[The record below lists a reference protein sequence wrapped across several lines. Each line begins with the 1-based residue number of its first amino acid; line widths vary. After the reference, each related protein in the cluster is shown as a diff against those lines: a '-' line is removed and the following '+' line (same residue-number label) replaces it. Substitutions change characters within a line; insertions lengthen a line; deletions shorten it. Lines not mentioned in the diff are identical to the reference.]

1 MNEITK
7 EIHAQRGKRGETFK
21 TDHFT
26 DDQDEKTKV
35 NANRQEE
42 AVLSVLRRFSHGL
55 GATWIH
61 WHLHYAN
68 NEQDYLVTSIRRA
81 LNSLAKQ
88 GKVEKMA
95 ELEECR
101 YGRSE
106 HCWRLK
112 RD

>member
-1 MNEITK
+1 MNSITK

-35 NANRQEE
+35 NANRQEAAILE
-42 AVLSVLRRFSHGL
+42 YLQYYPNGL
-55 GATWIH
+55 GASWIH
-61 WHLHYAN
+61 WRINYKYGHDFLI
-68 NEQDYLVTSIRRA
+68 TSVRRA

-88 GKVEKMA
+88 GKVEKM
-95 ELEECR
+95 EEMQKSR
-101 YGRSE
+101 YGANE
-106 HCWRLK
+106 HFWRLK